1 MLTALRSRC
10 SSLLL
15 DQSWKLSLSAPNR
28 IIASSPSFSS
38 TTGFHDVSEVLTLPE
53 VEKILAD
60 VKADNV
66 TVIPTHNHCF
76 WADFTVIAT
85 GRSDWHL
92 RNIAQALVYRVHVF
106 TFFYFFNSFVEIVDS
121 ILNQTFGCSHFCDK
135 MFKIQYENWLL
146 GIMSTCFVN
155 SFWVIGTCYSECEHY
170 KHDRVSDHWFLT
182 FSGFVSLTG
191 QAKAARS
198 QTYNATFCARV
209 Q

>member
-15 DQSWKLSLSAPNR
+15 DQSWKLGLTTPNR
-28 IIASSPSFSS
+28 IFASSPSFSS
-38 TTGFHDVSEVLTLPE
+38 ISDVSDVLTLPE

-92 RNIAQALVYRVHVF
+92 RNIAQALVYRVQI
-106 TFFYFFNSFVEIVDS
+106 SS
-121 ILNQTFGCSHFCDK
+121 S
-135 MFKIQYENWLL
+135 
-146 GIMSTCFVN
+146 
-155 SFWVIGTCYSECEHY
+155 
-170 KHDRVSDHWFLT
+170 T
-182 FSGFVSLTG
+182 FSIHSLI
-191 QAKAARS
+191 QMKSRIRCLS
-198 QTYNATFCARV
+198 PESPFFLC
-209 Q
+209 